1 LDLWVLHMTDSESEP
16 FQSTPFQEGR
26 GQFSPD
32 GKWVAYTSDE
42 SGPNEVYVESFPAGR
57 AKWKVSS
64 KGGDWVRWRRDG
76 GEMFYIAGDRKLMS
90 VTVQAVS
97 GSLELGTPRALFT
110 IPFVAPPAGV
120 SAPYSYDVMPDGQ
133 RFLAL
138 VPTGDAVPPPMTV
151 ILNWQA
157 ELSTAKR

>member
-1 LDLWVLHMTDSESEP
+1 LPMTGDSRP
-16 FQSTPFQEGR
+16 VRFLSTPFQEGR

-42 SGPNEVYVESFPAGR
+42 SGTNEVYVQSFPAGGG
-57 AKWKVSS
+57 KWRVSS

-76 GEMFYIAGDRKLMS
+76 REMFYIAGDRKLMS
-90 VTVQAVS
+90 VAVQAIS
-97 GSLELGTPRALFT
+97 GSLEFGTPRTLFT

-120 SAPYSYDVMPDGQ
+120 SAPYTYDVMPDGQ

-151 ILNWQA
+151 ILNWSE
-157 ELSTAKR
+157 ELKQRVPTR